1 MKVHRLTSSNMT
13 VREYVE
19 KQSDNEM
26 LVMFL
31 TSDVEG
37 TARNRKKE
45 KKNDEHIFQT
55 IIHEKL
61 QIVCFY
67 ILYVCTS
74 EILQDTL

>member
-1 MKVHRLTSSNMT
+1 VTKITQTINNAIMKVHRLTSSNMA

-37 TARNRKKE
+37 TARKISKW
-45 KKNDEHIFQT
+45 H
-55 IIHEKL
+55 
-61 QIVCFY
+61 
-67 ILYVCTS
+67 
-74 EILQDTL
+74 